1 MTKSKKDIDFF
12 KINFTTNN
20 YIKFMIYIIPTDT
33 CFWLACPTN
42 DIEWY
47 TEIYKLK
54 NRDYS
59 KLIAIMLP
67 DFESL
72 EKYTFVTDE
81 QIEFLKNYNKPFSV
95 LLQPK
100 NKENLINKNIK
111 NYNLYD
117 KISFRVASEINKDF
131 LNKTWAIFLT
141 SANISGFP
149 ETYKIEEIKEQFW
162 ENFKNLEIIWNTEI
176 LAKTNPSDIIEFDKN
191 NEIIYLRKN

>member
-33 CFWLACPTN
+33 CFGLACPTN
-42 DIEWY
+42 DIEGY

-131 LNKTWAIFLT
+131 LNKTGAIFLT

-149 ETYKIEEIKEQFW
+149 ETYKIEEIKEQFG
-162 ENFKNLEIIWNTEI
+162 ENFKNLEIIGNTEI